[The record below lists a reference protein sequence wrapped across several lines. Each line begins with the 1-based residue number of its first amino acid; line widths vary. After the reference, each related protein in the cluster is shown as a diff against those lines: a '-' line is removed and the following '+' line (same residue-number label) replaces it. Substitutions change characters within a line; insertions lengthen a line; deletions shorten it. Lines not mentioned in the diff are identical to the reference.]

1 MEIIDTDA
9 MMNAPSSKFLKRE
22 EYKHLYENTHEHL
35 PLRKNF
41 LFKHKIPLNVDDGI
55 GDVLLKKFPRLKRAD
70 GVSPGKYTRT
80 KYFDLKKIAMN
91 LGFPHKETMIKKDEL
106 IKMIIAKE
114 QEVVK
119 EGVLVNGNII

>member
-1 MEIIDTDA
+1 
-9 MMNAPSSKFLKRE
+9 
-22 EYKHLYENTHEHL
+22 
-35 PLRKNF
+35 
-41 LFKHKIPLNVDDGI
+41 
-55 GDVLLKKFPRLKRAD
+55 
-70 GVSPGKYTRT
+70 
-80 KYFDLKKIAMN
+80 MN